1 MEEEELSTGS
11 RSQKEGYDWKNMNGP
26 GRASKPGEVYHLD
39 LVEMNAVRKRAN
51 GKYKSNFEDLWSL

>member
-1 MEEEELSTGS
+1 MEEEKLTTGS

-51 GKYKSNFEDLWSL
+51 GK

>member
-1 MEEEELSTGS
+1 MEEEKLTTGS

-26 GRASKPGEVYHLD
+26 GRASKPGKVYHPD

-51 GKYKSNFEDLWSL
+51 GK